1 MKKSPL
7 LHPELSKLIAE
18 LGHLDELVICDSG
31 YPIPAEMKRI
41 DLALTQG
48 IPGFIETLQV
58 VLNELCVQEIIIAE
72 EMIEKSPALYNQM
85 IALTGTEL
93 PIHEMPHQDF
103 KAHVKAGARAVI
115 RTGEFTPYANVS
127 LVCGVVF

>member
-7 LHPELSKLIAE
+7 LHPEISRVIAE

-31 YPIPAEMKRI
+31 YPIPAGVKRI
-41 DLALTQG
+41 DLALTKG

-58 VLNELCVQEIIIAE
+58 VLDELCVQELYIAE
-72 EMIEKSPALYNQM
+72 EMIAKSSETYAQLR
-85 IALTGTEL
+85 ALTGAL
-93 PIHEMPHQDF
+93 PIHQMSHQAF
-103 KAHVKAGARAVI
+103 KTHVQQGARAII

>member
-7 LHPELSKLIAE
+7 LHPEISRVIAE

-31 YPIPAEMKRI
+31 YPIPADMKRI

-48 IPGFIETLQV
+48 VPGFIETLQV
-58 VLNELCVQEIIIAE
+58 ILNELCVQELYIAD
-72 EMIEKSPALYNQM
+72 EMIGKSPEIYQQL
-85 IALTGTEL
+85 IALTGPL
-93 PIHEMPHQDF
+93 PIHRISHQAF
-103 KAHVKAGARAVI
+103 KTHAQQGARAII

>member
-7 LHPELSKLIAE
+7 LHPKISKLIAE

-31 YPIPAEMKRI
+31 YPIPADMKRI

-48 IPGFIETLQV
+48 VPGFIETLQV
-58 VLNELCVQEIIIAE
+58 ILNELCVQEFIIAE
-72 EMIEKSPALYNQM
+72 EMIEKSPELYHQM
-85 IALTGTEL
+85 ITLTGTQL
-93 PIHEMPHQDF
+93 PIHHLPHQAF
-103 KAHVKAGARAVI
+103 KTHVKQGARAVI